1 MADRLEAMAG
11 WVVGDASPA
20 VGRRGSGW
28 LRGAGAGAPSGTRHG
43 LRRRALSEVE
53 VRDGLGF
60 GRIVQGRLVDV
71 EAGVDVE
78 AEVVLGRTAC
88 G

>member
-1 MADRLEAMAG
+1 MADRLEAIAG

-28 LRGAGAGAPSGTRHG
+28 GGRQRGPVGPYGRGTASVAV
-43 LRRRALSEVE
+43 ALIEVE
-53 VRDGLGF
+53 VRDGLG
-60 GRIVQGRLVDV
+60 GIEGGRLVDV

-78 AEVVLGRTAC
+78 ADVVLGRTAC
-88 G
+88 E